1 MLTGMEMKNYFVFTK
16 IQHYCGLGQSGK
28 MSGCKKVVSHCA
40 LCKERLKDV
49 HSHPGR
55 WKVEL
60 QQFLLRYS
68 DVPLTACVCRADEIS
83 IKKG

>member
-1 MLTGMEMKNYFVFTK
+1 MLTGMEMKNCFIFTK
-16 IQHYCGLGQSGK
+16 CSQAIIVGWVSLA
-28 MSGCKKVVSHCA
+28 KVLSHCA

-49 HSHPGR
+49 HSHPGQ

-68 DVPLTACVCRADEIS
+68 AAPLTVCIY
-83 IKKG
+83 ILII